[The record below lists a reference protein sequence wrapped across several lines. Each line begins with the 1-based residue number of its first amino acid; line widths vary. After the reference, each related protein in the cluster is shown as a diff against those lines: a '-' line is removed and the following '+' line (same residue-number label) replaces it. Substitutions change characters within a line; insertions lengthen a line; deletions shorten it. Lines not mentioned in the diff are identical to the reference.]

1 MAEIVQTLAPNI
13 DAVYT
18 LTGSGP
24 DGFLTISV
32 TDTRTGQ
39 VYGAAT
45 GNFSDRDSMDRTIR
59 DQLFRAETRAR
70 QAQLAK
76 ERQVN
81 QLVATINSGTLDP
94 ESKAAAERELVQ
106 ERAILAELTSTT
118 TSLRNASNQF
128 FFSFSAVMARLEQS
142 VTPPPTNVATVN
154 PAPVVPAAP
163 AETVVTNPV
172 PGSGDDD
179 SGAPQASAPGTT
191 PNSPA
196 GPAGA
201 GGTTP
206 STASG
211 SETAPPAGRPSS
223 VTLPTIANYTFSDFS
238 KASTQ
243 EVDRISTPGRRLK
256 NPLGEFNSYT
266 YQLSLYVITPDA
278 YAAFIASGR
287 KKIDIFNSVAEGKEG
302 GGAWLVAQSGGINNT
317 NSKRAPGFEYD
328 YGIDNLQ
335 IKSFITGNS
344 NGGTANVSDYDY
356 SFDIYEPYGFSF
368 VTNLRRINDVIAEYS
383 GGQASTPEN
392 PSKQFFILG
401 IKFLGYGSAGTPAKP
416 SDVMSYNGAETEP
429 NYVTGA
435 IDPLSRNGNLFEYY
449 KEIQITSIKMKLD
462 GKMTV
467 YQMEAKNAGSQG
479 GFSMKR
485 GLVNFATSITA
496 GNVAQAIDDLMVKL
510 NDVQQ
515 QRLVSGR
522 IGAVNKYKVVWAPG
536 TQQIIDATL
545 ISDADL
551 QKFKWPGSG
560 AITQEQVN
568 AALEVR
574 TSSASNTSIKIEIK
588 EQTPILQVIN
598 QIITQS
604 SFLENALKTVYTTS
618 LQAPEN
624 QNAPAQVENAQQTR
638 VSWYSCSAIIEK
650 MVWDSNVDDWAYDI
664 VYYIQ
669 SYQTPVVDSVYI
681 KPGKYYPGPHKRYDY
696 WYTGKNSEIIK
707 YEQVFN
713 NLFIN
718 VALDPR
724 PSDIVP
730 APGQP
735 AGSPTP
741 ASASNPGTR
750 TDPPPAT
757 STESAPI
764 TPGVSQVLGQQSNQI
779 RLGRTGLGME
789 AQNNYLTSLYD
800 PAKLASFTME
810 ILGDPDYLF
819 EEPSFSENVIYSS
832 IYGSGSNSFNINP
845 TGGQV
850 FIEIDFKE
858 AVDYTSQ
865 TGTLSI
871 NDSIQFWKY
880 PEGISSKIKGISYML
895 FKVDSKFSGGSF
907 TQQLS
912 GQINTFSNADPPA
925 DREGP
930 AEEGTGASTTTPA
943 NDSNQTSAT
952 PVTLTGPNGQP
963 VANSDGSPNG

>member
-39 VYGAAT
+39 IYGAAT

-59 DQLFRAETRAR
+59 DQLFRAETRAL

-223 VTLPTIANYTFSDFS
+223 VTLPTIPNYTFQASA
-238 KASTQ
+238 ASTQ
-243 EVDRISTPGRRLK
+243 EVDSISTPGRRLK

-278 YAAFIASGR
+278 YAAFVSSGR
-287 KKIDIFNSVAEGKEG
+287 TKIDIFNSVAEGREG

-335 IKSFITGNS
+335 IKSYITGRS
-344 NGGTANVSDYDY
+344 NTGNANVSDFDF
-356 SFDIYEPYGFSF
+356 SFDIVEPYGFSF

-401 IKFLGYGSAGTPAKP
+401 IKFLGYGSAGIPAKP
-416 SDVMSYNGAETEP
+416 SDAMSYNGAETEP

-435 IDPLSRNGNLFEYY
+435 IDPLSQNGNLFEYY
-449 KEIQITSIKMKLD
+449 YDVQITAIKVKLD
-462 GKMTV
+462 GKMTL
-467 YQMEAKNAGSQG
+467 YQMEAKNASGQG
-479 GFSMKR
+479 AFSMKR
-485 GLVNFATSITA
+485 GLVNDPTSVTA
-496 GNVAQAIDDLMVKL
+496 VNVAQAIDKLMVQL
-510 NDVQQ
+510 NDVQR
-515 QRLVSGR
+515 QRLNSDR
-522 IGAVNKYKVVWAPG
+522 IRAVNKYKVVWAPG

-545 ISDADL
+545 ISPADL

-560 AITQEQVN
+560 AITTEQVN
-568 AALEVR
+568 AALEVQ
-574 TSSASNTSIKIEIK
+574 TSSASNTSLVINFGAE
-588 EQTPILQVIN
+588 TPILQAIN

-624 QNAPAQVENAQQTR
+624 QDAPAQVENAQQTR
-638 VSWYSCSAIIEK
+638 VSWYSCSAVIEK
-650 MVWDSNVDDWAYDI
+650 MVWDGAVNDWAYDI
-664 VYYIQ
+664 TYYIQ
-669 SYQTPVVDSVYI
+669 SYQTPVVDSVYV

-707 YEQVFN
+707 YEQVLD
-713 NLFIN
+713 NLYMN

-724 PSDIVP
+724 PSDI
-730 APGQP
+730 APVTGQP
-735 AGSPTP
+735 AGSSTP

-764 TPGVSQVLGQQSNQI
+764 TPGVPQAVGPQSNQN
-779 RLGRTGLGME
+779 RQGRAGLGME

-800 PAKLASFTME
+800 PNNIALAKID

-819 EEPSFSENVIYSS
+819 QEPSFSENVIYSP
-832 IYGSGSNSFNINP
+832 IYSGTGIRPFNINP

-850 FIEIDFKE
+850 FVEIDFKE

-871 NDSIQFWKY
+871 NDSILFWKY
-880 PEGISSKIKGISYML
+880 PQSISKKIKGISYMIYQ
-895 FKVDSKFSGGSF
+895 VDSKFSGGAF
-907 TQQLS
+907 TQQLT
-912 GQINTFSNADPPA
+912 GAINTFPDQGATDSEQG
-925 DREGP
+925 RESGE
-930 AEEGTGASTTTPA
+930 AGAGASTTPPPD
-943 NDSNQTSAT
+943 DSNQPPTAN
-952 PVTLTGPNGQP
+952 PNDDAQG
-963 VANSDGSPNG
+963 G

>member
-1 MAEIVQTLAPNI
+1 MA
-13 DAVYT
+13 
-18 LTGSGP
+18 
-24 DGFLTISV
+24 F
-32 TDTRTGQ
+32 
-39 VYGAAT
+39 
-45 GNFSDRDSMDRTIR
+45 
-59 DQLFRAETRAR
+59 
-70 QAQLAK
+70 
-76 ERQVN
+76 
-81 QLVATINSGTLDP
+81 
-94 ESKAAAERELVQ
+94 
-106 ERAILAELTSTT
+106 
-118 TSLRNASNQF
+118 
-128 FFSFSAVMARLEQS
+128 
-142 VTPPPTNVATVN
+142 
-154 PAPVVPAAP
+154 
-163 AETVVTNPV
+163 TNPLV
-172 PGSGDDD
+172 GIADGD

-196 GPAGA
+196 GPEGA

-206 STASG
+206 NTANGGATDIPPSTS
-211 SETAPPAGRPSS
+211 SS
-223 VTLPTIANYTFSDFS
+223 VTLPTIPNYTFQ
-238 KASTQ
+238 ASAVSNQ
-243 EVDRISTPGRRLK
+243 EVDRVSTPGRRLK

-278 YAAFIASGR
+278 YAAFVAGGR
-287 KKIDIFNSVAEGKEG
+287 KKIDIFNSVAEGREG
-302 GGAWLVAQSGGINNT
+302 GGAWLVAQSGGINNK

-344 NGGTANVSDYDY
+344 NGGSANLSDYDY
-356 SFDIYEPYGFSF
+356 SFDIFEPYGFSF
-368 VTNLRRINDVIAEYS
+368 ATNLRRINDVIASYS
-383 GGQASTPEN
+383 GGPANNPEN

-401 IKFLGYGSAGTPAKP
+401 IKFLGYGVNGIPAKP
-416 SDVMSYNGAETEP
+416 SDVMSYNGADTEP

-435 IDPLSRNGNLFEYY
+435 IDPLSQNGNIFECY

-467 YQMEAKNAGSQG
+467 YQIEAKNAGSQG

-485 GLVNFATSITA
+485 GLINNTTSVTAVNA
-496 GNVAQAIDDLMVKL
+496 AQAIDDLMMQL
-510 NDVQQ
+510 NSVQQ
-515 QRLVSGR
+515 QRLNSGR
-522 IGAVNKYKVVWAPG
+522 IGAVNKYRVVWAPG

-545 ISDADL
+545 ISEADL

-560 AITQEQVN
+560 AVTQEQVN

-574 TSSASNTSIKIEIK
+574 TTSASNTAIKIEFN
-588 EQTPILQVIN
+588 EQTPILQAIN
-598 QIITQS
+598 QIIAQS

-638 VSWYSCSAIIEK
+638 VSWYSCSAVIEK
-650 MVWDSNVDDWAYDI
+650 MVWDSNVNDWAYDI
-664 VYYIQ
+664 AYYIQ

-707 YEQVFN
+707 YEQVLH

-718 VALDPR
+718 VALDP
-724 PSDIVP
+724 VP
-730 APGQP
+730 GATETAPGQP

-741 ASASNPGTR
+741 ASAINPGTR
-750 TDPPPAT
+750 TDPLPAT

-764 TPGVSQVLGQQSNQI
+764 TPVVSQVLGLQ
-779 RLGRTGLGME
+779 TGENRQGKTALGME

-800 PAKLASFTME
+800 PAKQATFSMD

-832 IYGSGSNSFNINP
+832 IYGSNGFNINP

-880 PEGISSKIKGISYML
+880 PEGISNKIKGISYIL
-895 FKVDSKFSGGSF
+895 FKVDSKFSGGAF

-912 GQINTFSNADPPA
+912 GQINTFSDADPPA
-925 DREGP
+925 TEERLEGG
-930 AEEGTGASTTTPA
+930 AATGATPA
-943 NDSNQTSAT
+943 TPAGTPEAAPAPSNDDAR
-952 PVTLTGPNGQP
+952 GG
-963 VANSDGSPNG
+963 